1 MEIIMK
7 MKNKLQI
14 GFVTLM
20 SVMVL
25 TACGGNNEAE
35 KESSKVSS
43 QSGSAVIEKVDKLLD
58 SSEDKKSESK
68 TSSTSDEKK
77 ATKAATAVLDY
88 LYKNKTANLKDVTG
102 VAGTDMNRILE
113 DTVYESKIKD
123 YPGSGW
129 GLEVDGSIYT
139 AEDIFRQYSKVYI
152 QGFKQIGDYEVKN
165 VSVEDETA
173 TVTYMVNPIAMN
185 SVSNSITWAR
195 ANLYGGLEVS
205 DMIGSSQNTD
215 VKAINNLF
223 TFKLYDIIYG
233 DKGIPMD
240 LLGEAIEIEFTLEK
254 NGDGFDADSE
264 TILDLIKQSQ
274 VNEYST
280 TNSTSDQE
288 DVLKDELNS
297 EL

>member
-7 MKNKLQI
+7 KKNKLQI
-14 GFVTLM
+14 GFITLM

-25 TACGGNNEAE
+25 TGCGGNNEAE

-77 ATKAATAVLDY
+77 ATKAATTVLDY

-139 AEDIFRQYSKVYI
+139 AEDIFRQYSKLFV
-152 QGFKQIGDYEVKN
+152 QGFKQIGEYEVEN
-165 VSVEDETA
+165 VSVEDDTA
-173 TVTYMVNPIAMN
+173 TVTYSVDPIAMG
-185 SVSNSITWAR
+185 SVSNAITWAR
-195 ANLYGGLEVS
+195 ANQYGSLEAS
-205 DMIGSSQNTD
+205 ELIGSSQNTD
-215 VKAINNLF
+215 IKAINNLL
-223 TFKLYDIIYG
+223 TFKLYDIVYG
-233 DKGIPMD
+233 DKGMPVE
-240 LLGEAIEIEFTLEK
+240 LLGETIEIEFTLEK
-254 NGDGFDADSE
+254 NGDKFEADSE
-264 TILDLIKQSQ
+264 TIMDLIKQTQ
-274 VNEYST
+274 FEGYSKS
-280 TNSTSDQE
+280 NNKSEQE
-288 DVLKDELNS
+288 DLLKEEFDS